1 MSYTL
6 STTGKASIFAAST
19 AEVWLH
25 LLTIEHADL
34 SAPIRLVDNTE
45 AVVSRGETYL
55 PFAFRP
61 QIPAEVDGQLPKVE
75 LQIDAVDQSIV
86 TALEALQTP
95 PTITLEVVMAGT
107 PDTVERGPWYFTVRA
122 LNYNALT
129 LRSELSYEALTA
141 EPFPYRRFTPT
152 DCPGLFN
159 AVDR

>member
-1 MSYTL
+1 MSYAL

-19 AEVWLH
+19 AQVWLH
-25 LLTIEHADL
+25 LLTIDHDDL
-34 SAPIRLVDNTE
+34 ASPIRLVDNTE
-45 AVVSRGETYL
+45 AVISRGDTYL

-75 LQIDAVDQSIV
+75 LQIDAVDQTIIA
-86 TALEALQTP
+86 ALEVLQTP

-107 PDTVERGPWYFTVRA
+107 PDTVERGPWYFTIRS

-129 LRSELSYEALTA
+129 IRSELTYEALTA

-152 DCPGLFN
+152 EFPGLFN

>member
-1 MSYTL
+1 VSYSL

-25 LLTIEHADL
+25 LLIIDHDDL
-34 SAPIRLVDNTE
+34 TAPIRLVDNTE
-45 AVVSRGETYL
+45 AVVSRGDTYL

-75 LQIDAVDQSIV
+75 LQIDAVDQTIIA
-86 TALEALQTP
+86 ALEVLQTP

-107 PDTVERGPWYFTVRA
+107 PDTVERGPWYFTIRS

-129 LRSELSYEALTA
+129 IRSELTYEALTA

-152 DCPGLFN
+152 EFPGLFN

>member
-1 MSYTL
+1 MSYSL
-6 STTGKASIFAAST
+6 STAGKASIFAAST

-25 LLTIEHADL
+25 LLTIDHADL
-34 SAPIRLVDNTE
+34 ASPIRLVDNTE
-45 AVVSRGETYL
+45 SIVSRGDSYL

-61 QIPAEVDGQLPKVE
+61 QIPAEVDGQLPKIE
-75 LQIDAVDQSIV
+75 LLIDGVDQTII

-107 PDTVERGPWYFTVRA
+107 PDTVERGPWYFTLRSID
-122 LNYNALT
+122 YNTLT
-129 LRSELSYEALTA
+129 IRSELTYEALTA